1 MGAKTAGL
9 KYKGMIKI
17 KKFKN
22 ICKIFAPRP
31 SKVYH
36 RMVYDV
42 QSEFIMSNLNRK
54 ITGLA
59 AATLLATGLSAC
71 KEEKMQAQPLAQ
83 GYQNA
88 DTAQPAVAQPN
99 QAVVSDTKTAEGKC
113 GEGKCGEAGC
123 SATMGDKSASASCG
137 ASTANA
143 DKSASA
149 ACGASTDKNANA
161 SCGGSK

>member
-1 MGAKTAGL
+1 
-9 KYKGMIKI
+9 
-17 KKFKN
+17 
-22 ICKIFAPRP
+22 
-31 SKVYH
+31 
-36 RMVYDV
+36 
-42 QSEFIMSNLNRK
+42 MSNLNRK

-59 AATLLATGLSAC
+59 VATLLATGLSAC
-71 KEEKMQAQPLAQ
+71 KEEKVQAQPLAQ

-88 DTAQPAVAQPN
+88 DTAQPN
-99 QAVVSDTKTAEGKC
+99 QAVVSDTKTAEGKCGEGKTTEGKC

>member
-1 MGAKTAGL
+1 MT
-9 KYKGMIKI
+9 KI

>member
-1 MGAKTAGL
+1 
-9 KYKGMIKI
+9 
-17 KKFKN
+17 
-22 ICKIFAPRP
+22 
-31 SKVYH
+31 
-36 RMVYDV
+36 
-42 QSEFIMSNLNRK
+42 MSNLNRK

-88 DTAQPAVAQPN
+88 DTAHPAVAQPN

-123 SATMGDKSASASCG
+123 SATMTDKSANAGCG
-137 ASTANA
+137 ANTATATA